1 MSTPAVPHKPD
12 VIARLGTLELRARKV
27 VEGFITGLHRSP
39 FHGFSAEFSEHR
51 QYRMGDEL
59 KHIDWRIFGRTDRF
73 YVKQFEDETNLRCTV
88 VVDSSA
94 SMSYASPGNVSKF
107 HYATTLAACIMYV
120 MLRQRDAAGLAV
132 YDTALHTYLPARSR
146 LSWVQQLLS
155 TLASV
160 EPSKGTATAEAL
172 HVLAEQLGRRGMV
185 VLISDLFDDPMRIL
199 QALQHFRHNK
209 HDVLV
214 MHVVD
219 RREIDFDFPS
229 ASVFRDIETGE
240 ELSTQPAQIKRSYRL
255 AMDEFCATIRKGCH
269 DQNVDYVRIA
279 TDTPY
284 DVALREYLL
293 SRRSIRG

>member
-1 MSTPAVPHKPD
+1 MSTPAAPHKPD

-94 SMSYASPGNVSKF
+94 SMSYASNGNVSKF

-132 YDTALHTYLPARSR
+132 YDTSLHTYLPARSR

-155 TLASV
+155 TLATV

-185 VLISDLFDDPMRIL
+185 VLISDLFDDPLRIL

-219 RREIDFDFPS
+219 RREIDFDFPT

-240 ELSTQPAQIKRSYRL
+240 ELSTQPAQIKRSYRQ
-255 AMDEFCATIRKGCH
+255 AMDEFCAAIRKGCH